1 MTATETRTALTAQLK
16 KVRLLGK
23 CRRCRKH
30 YSEQCWLRDDGVRV
44 CEDGSPREPTFCCGR
59 VVVMDRVRGE
69 HNPKIPCTAK
79 CLMGKSLDCSC
90 SCGGLNHGM
99 AHSH

>member
-1 MTATETRTALTAQLK
+1 MTATETRTA
-16 KVRLLGK
+16 RLLGK

-30 YSEQCWLRDDGVRV
+30 FSQLALRRDDGVYL
-44 CEDGSPREPTFCCGR
+44 CEDGSPREPVFCCGR
-59 VVVMDRVRGE
+59 VVVMERVKGE

-99 AHSH
+99 AHG